1 MGKTEENDVNMKKA
15 AEMREAFNQ
24 RQEEEKKIFDDST
37 KRGFLGQL
45 RPGKKPSV
53 LDIIAD
59 PGLAY
64 DDRYPKTEAMEA
76 AMAKRDEFVGR
87 NPYLL
92 PGASGET
99 YSGSYGG
106 SIWPISGEIP
116 MASAPQLSGKAADAL
131 PAASEAAAEEETK

>member
-1 MGKTEENDVNMKKA
+1 MALKTEENDVNMKKA
-15 AEMREAFNQ
+15 AEMRESFMQ

-64 DDRYPKTEAMEA
+64 DDRYPKTDAMEM
-76 AMAKRDEFVGR
+76 AMAKRDDFVQR
-87 NPYLL
+87 NPYLS
-92 PGASGET
+92 PGAQGET
-99 YSGSYGG
+99 YSGEYGG
-106 SIWPISGEIP
+106 PIWPISGEIA
-116 MASAPQLSGKAADAL
+116 MAPAPQLSSGKAAAAL
-131 PAASEAAAEEETK
+131 PEPAAEEETK